1 MQNNMQN
8 DMQNK
13 YAKWYAIKINNMKLA
28 EKLFENDTSK
38 AIIVINNYSIAE
50 RQSVTNVD
58 LVKVADCE

>member
-1 MQNNMQN
+1 
-8 DMQNK
+8 
-13 YAKWYAIKINNMKLA
+13 MKLA